1 MTKRYSIA
9 EARQNLAAVV
19 HELDR
24 RARIELTR
32 RGKPVAVILS
42 MREFERVSAP
52 RGRFW
57 DAYKSFCEAV
67 NLPKLGIDPTVFEG
81 VRDRTPGRE
90 VEL

>member
-9 EARQNLAAVV
+9 EARHNLSAVV
-19 HELDR
+19 HELEW

-32 RGKPVAVILS
+32 RGRPVAVMVS

-57 DAYKSFCEAV
+57 DTYEAFRQTA
-67 NLPKLGIDPTVFEG
+67 NLPELGIDPIGVDG
-81 VRDRTPGRE
+81 VRDRSPGRE
-90 VEL
+90 VQL